1 MYKCKSCGGD
11 LVLNIASQELKCPFC
26 DSIYPVSEFEDAKEI
41 KQQDT
46 YETTIYTCSQ
56 CGAEIMTT
64 DSTAVTFCSYC
75 GTEANLEGRLSQ
87 EKRPKFIIPFKQTKE
102 QCKSI
107 YSAHVKS
114 QPYAPK
120 EFLSSDFLENFRGI
134 YIPYWELDVGFSRN
148 PELKVIE
155 TYTSGSYDYTDEY
168 KVHPNIVNTVIP
180 VPQDASASFDDEIS
194 SQIAPFKKEDMED
207 FNPAYLA
214 GFFADTADVDAEIYS
229 EQAMAMAQNHVIR
242 NVEAEFR
249 SGAKVDIPADLNKRN
264 ELFGSS
270 IKGSHLNLFPVWF
283 LTWRKKDRLAY
294 GVINGE
300 TGKIAA
306 EIPID
311 TGKFLITSGILA
323 VILFVI
329 SCIASVLILPATV
342 LMISCLAALV
352 VHYFYRA
359 ELVSIADRE
368 NHANDLGAL
377 SGEALKEA
385 RQRISRKGV
394 KKDKKI
400 GGMVI
405 MMVITAVVFSV
416 ISGSA
421 AASRSTMICLASSV
435 VGIVF
440 FVTSLKYYQGLK
452 ETGMKIIALLP
463 LIAEVISFFI
473 ALSTPV
479 HDWVYY
485 AGSIIALGISTVVSL
500 SMIKQYN
507 ILTTRSIPAF
517 HNREGGNQ
525 DVGA

>member
-11 LVLNIASQELKCPFC
+11 LVLNIAGQELKCPFC
-26 DSIYPVSEFEDAKEI
+26 DSVYPVSEFEDAKEI

-102 QCKSI
+102 QCKGI
-107 YSAHVKS
+107 YSAHVKR

-120 EFLSSDFLENFRGI
+120 EFLSPEFLENFRGI
-134 YIPYWELDVGFSRN
+134 YIPYWELDVVFSRN
-148 PELKVIE
+148 PELKVVE
-155 TYTSGSYDYTDEY
+155 TYTSGSYDYTNEY

-214 GFFADTADVDAEIYS
+214 GFFADTADVDADIYS

-249 SGAKVDIPADLNKRN
+249 PGAKVDIPADLNKRN

-283 LTWRKKDRLAY
+283 LTWRKNDRLAY

-300 TGKIAA
+300 TGRISA

-311 TGKFLITSGILA
+311 IGKFLITSGIIA

-342 LMISCLAALV
+342 LMISCLASLT
-352 VHYFYRA
+352 VHYFYRM

-368 NHANDLGAL
+368 SHANDLGAL
-377 SGEALKEA
+377 SGEALEEA
-385 RQRISRKGV
+385 RRRISRKGV
-394 KKDKKI
+394 KKDNKI
-400 GGMVI
+400 GRIVMMIVI
-405 MMVITAVVFSV
+405 AAVLFGV
-416 ISGSA
+416 ISGT
-421 AASRSTMICLASSV
+421 ASGPRSTMVCLASSA
-435 VGIVF
+435 VGILLLI
-440 FVTSLKYYQGLK
+440 TSLKYYPGLK
-452 ETGMKIIALLP
+452 ENSMKFISILPLFAEFFSFLIALT
-463 LIAEVISFFI
+463 A
-473 ALSTPV
+473 PV
-479 HDWVYY
+479 YDWVYY
-485 AGSIIALGISTVVSL
+485 AGSIVSLAVSAVVSL

-507 ILTTRSIPAF
+507 LLTTRSIPAF